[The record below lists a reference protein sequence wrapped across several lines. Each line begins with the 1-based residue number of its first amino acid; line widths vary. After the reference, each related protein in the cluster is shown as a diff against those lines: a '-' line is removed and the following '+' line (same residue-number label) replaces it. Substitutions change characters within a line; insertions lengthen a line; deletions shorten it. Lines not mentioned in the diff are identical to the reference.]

1 MSGRSASPP
10 GNRSRSARPSG
21 PARRPRSRRR
31 RRPPDE
37 RCGEQRAA
45 RPAGRARRRG
55 DPCRRR
61 AEDAGCPGRRA
72 GRDAGRGRLGP
83 RRGPPTRHAASAD
96 GAHRRRRRRAARPR
110 ARDPR
115 PAGARRFRR
124 RRFADPRRR
133 RLLQGP
139 GCRRRRSVPARDGEG
154 RIRRAAP
161 LREGPPGGRSS
172 SARRCRRSSAACR
185 APSACVGAGSAT
197 PSSARCSGSW
207 PSPATRSSI
216 VASPTCR
223 AGRDS
228 RGHRFY
234 GNAAGRG
241 PEALE
246 GEVVTLL
253 RADLE
258 LYRHLLR
265 AAHVMVEPT
274 ERRAAILEGAREQAR
289 AAGGTLVQDD
299 ETLEVCT
306 WLVEWPQSL
315 LGRIAPSLLRIPD
328 AVTQTTLR
336 ENQKLFTIRGADG
349 KLLPS
354 FIATT
359 NTLHPGSEAIIAAG
373 NARVVSA
380 RMADAAF
387 FYDADRS
394 RPLSD
399 FVPKLGSHLPRGMG
413 STLDKVARIEA
424 LTAHL
429 ADALAPAAKA
439 DALRA
444 ASLCKADLVTQ
455 MVFEFPELQG
465 VIGEDYALTSGETAA
480 VAAAVREHYLPR
492 GAADD
497 LPAGDAGALV
507 GLADRLDSI
516 AATFGL
522 GLVPSGSNDPY
533 ALRRAA
539 LGVLRVLQGRGWTVD
554 LGLILAQAVAGL
566 PTGAAQ
572 QAEDALAES
581 LLDFFRGR
589 LRSWLTDADASFGGH
604 AADTAE
610 AVLEAGFGDVP
621 AVFERAAALS
631 AFRQD
636 EAFAALAA
644 GFKRVGNLAKKAS
657 EEDLAAP
664 VDQALFE
671 KDAERGLFQAV
682 EQLEDAVAADVR
694 ARDWAGALGK
704 LAGLRAAVDAFFD
717 DVMVMAD
724 DPTLRRNRLALLGR
738 TGALFAQ
745 IADFARIQ
753 QA

>member
-1 MSGRSASPP
+1 MSAAANNERLDLLVELGVEEIPAGVAPKMVAALADALVAMLAEAGLIHGAVHQLGTPRRLTAHITGVVAAQPDRELEILGP
-10 GNRSRSARPSG
+10 
-21 PARRPRSRRR
+21 PARVAFAADGTPT
-31 RRPPDE
+31 
-37 RCGEQRAA
+37 RAA
-45 RPAGRARRRG
+45 EGFCKGQGADVADLFRLETEKGEYAALRRFEKGRPVGELLGEALPAIIRGLPSPKRMRWGR
-55 DPCRRR
+55 
-61 AEDAGCPGRRA
+61 E
-72 GRDAGRGRLGP
+72 RDAFI
-83 RRGPPTRHAASAD
+83 
-96 GAHRRRRRRAARPR
+96 RPLQWIV
-110 ARDPR
+110 AL
-115 PAGARRFRR
+115 AGDQVVDC
-124 RRFADPRRR
+124 RFADV
-133 RLLQGP
+133 
-139 GCRRRRSVPARDGEG
+139 RS
-154 RIRRAAP
+154 
-161 LREGPPGGRSS
+161 
-172 SARRCRRSSAACR
+172 
-185 APSACVGAGSAT
+185 
-197 PSSARCSGSW
+197 
-207 PSPATRSSI
+207 
-216 VASPTCR
+216 
-223 AGRDS
+223 GRDS

-234 GNAAGRG
+234 GNATGRG

-315 LGRIAPSLLRIPD
+315 LGRIEPSLLRIPD

-349 KLLPS
+349 KLLPN

-399 FVPKLGSHLPRGMG
+399 FVPKLSGRTFLEGMG

-497 LPAGDAGALV
+497 LPEGDAGALV

-539 LGVLRVLQGRGWTVD
+539 LGVLRVLQGRAWTVD

-572 QAEDALAES
+572 QSEDALTES

-589 LRSWLTDADASFGGH
+589 LRSWLTDTDAAFGGH

-671 KDAERGLFQAV
+671 KDAERGLFEAV
-682 EQLEDAVAADVR
+682 ERLEDAVAADVR

-704 LAGLRAAVDAFFD
+704 LAGLRGAVDAFFD

-724 DPTLRRNRLALLGR
+724 DPALRRNRLALLGR